1 MLTNSG
7 KFPISGY
14 VKVCR
19 TKYPAAYRLSEM
31 SHEPSHDEEKV
42 RGVGELLKEAAT
54 SLKLHRYVDAEDFCV
69 QALGVLDKASA
80 VEHPSK
86 AMALEFMGD
95 ALTGLERY
103 EEAGRFYKRAMDL
116 SERIFTQENQVY
128 ISIVYKLARTYE
140 SLSLLDECEPYFKLA
155 DELAKRHLSSD
166 HPLRDSIAE
175 GYAHLIS
182 RTKKRR
188 EKVVEIM
195 GTFRTAKDR
204 NAGDRVAQEGDEN
217 EDLGIT
223 EQTDIH
229 QSQDRQ
235 DRQERNTPPAY
246 KDLREKST
254 LYNNSSESMQ
264 LWVTIAMLGVV
275 VWLFYLGF
283 QQFSKRVAPK
293 PSAVVQDEKV
303 ALTDFVKTYSSLDG
317 KRKLKIA
324 NGNRGVVEFG
334 PTRADVQVFQG
345 DDAWKSGTA
354 SAAKDALKLNF
365 VESQLGIT
373 DDVGNV
379 LYADDSPE
387 IGIRTAMQSIAKAL
401 RNSYLMR
408 GSFPQNADE
417 LNQFQISYK
426 NPVTGKVEAPI
437 IQVYRAEQGWNP
449 SNPEEKSTFET
460 SFEAGNLWTNEPPF
474 LPGSVHIF
482 ILAGAPNDEPGTTA
496 NRSAVAI
503 IKGADRNGTS
513 VKLDKDKAFL
523 IVLTPK
529 SERSTISSTQYPV
542 GLDGSKGAVVT
553 IQTGK

>member
-1 MLTNSG
+1 
-7 KFPISGY
+7 
-14 VKVCR
+14 
-19 TKYPAAYRLSEM
+19 M
-31 SHEPSHDEEKV
+31 SQEPQHDEEKV

-54 SLKLHRYVDAEDFCV
+54 SIKLHRYGDAEDFCV

-140 SLSLLDECEPYFKLA
+140 SLSLLDECEPYFRLA
-155 DELAKRHLSSD
+155 DELAKRHLSPD

-195 GTFRTAKDR
+195 GSFRTGKER
-204 NAGDRVAQEGDEN
+204 NAGERIAQEGDEN
-217 EDLGIT
+217 EDMDPVELK
-223 EQTDIH
+223 E
-229 QSQDRQ
+229 
-235 DRQERNTPPAY
+235 RQERNAPPAY

-254 LYNNSSESMQ
+254 LYNNSSETMQ
-264 LWVTIAMLGVV
+264 LWVTIAMLAVV
-275 VWLFYLGF
+275 VFLFYLGF
-283 QQFSKRVAPK
+283 QQFSKRGTPA
-293 PSAVVQDEKV
+293 SSTTVQEHKV
-303 ALTDFVKTYSSLDG
+303 ALTDFIKTYSSLDG

-324 NGNRGVVEFG
+324 SGNKGVVEFG
-334 PTRADVQVFQG
+334 PTRVNAQVFEG
-345 DDAWKSGTA
+345 GDAWKADSA
-354 SAAKDALKLNF
+354 SAAKGAVRLNF
-365 VESQLGIT
+365 VESQGGVI
-373 DDVGNV
+373 DDDGNV

-387 IGIRTAMQSIAKAL
+387 MQTFSAMKSVAKAL

-426 NPVTGKVEAPI
+426 NPVSGKVEAPI

-482 ILAGAPNDEPGTTA
+482 MLAGAPNDEPGTTA
-496 NRSAVAI
+496 NRSVVSI
-503 IKGADRNGTS
+503 IKGADRQGAC
-513 VKLDKDKAFL
+513 VKLDKEKAFL

-529 SERSTISSTQYPV
+529 AERSPGGSTKFPV
-542 GLDGSKGAVVT
+542 APDSSKGAVVT
-553 IQTGK
+553 IQAGK

>member
-1 MLTNSG
+1 
-7 KFPISGY
+7 
-14 VKVCR
+14 
-19 TKYPAAYRLSEM
+19 M
-31 SHEPSHDEEKV
+31 SQEPQHDEEKV

-54 SLKLHRYVDAEDFCV
+54 SLKLHRYSDAEDFCV

-80 VEHPSK
+80 MEHPSK

-155 DELAKRHLSSD
+155 DELAKRHLSPD

-195 GTFRTAKDR
+195 GSFRTGKDR
-204 NAGDRVAQEGDEN
+204 NAGERVAQEGDEN
-217 EDLGIT
+217 EDMESVELKDLK
-223 EQTDIH
+223 E
-229 QSQDRQ
+229 
-235 DRQERNTPPAY
+235 RQERPERNAPPAY

-254 LYNNSSESMQ
+254 LYNNSSETMQ
-264 LWVTIAMLGVV
+264 LWVTIAMLAVV
-275 VWLFYLGF
+275 VFLFYLGF
-283 QQFSKRVAPK
+283 QQFSKRGAPAA
-293 PSAVVQDEKV
+293 STAVQESKV
-303 ALTDFVKTYSSLDG
+303 PLTDFVKTYSSLDG

-324 NGNRGVVEFG
+324 SGNKGVVEFG
-334 PTRADVQVFQG
+334 PTRINAQVFAG
-345 DDAWKSGTA
+345 GDAWKAGSA
-354 SAAKDALKLNF
+354 PAAKDAIKLNF
-365 VESQLGIT
+365 IQSQSYVT
-373 DDVGNV
+373 DDDGNV

-387 IGIRTAMQSIAKAL
+387 MQTFIAMKSVAKTL
-401 RNSYLMR
+401 RNSFLMR

-417 LNQFQISYK
+417 LNQFQITYK

-482 ILAGAPNDEPGTTA
+482 MLAGAPNDEPGTSA
-496 NRSAVAI
+496 NRSVVSI
-503 IKGADRNGTS
+503 VKGAGRDGAP
-513 VKLDKDKAFL
+513 VKLSEEKAFL

-529 SERSTISSTQYPV
+529 SERSTLGSTKFPV
-542 GLDGSKGAVVT
+542 AAGNSTGAVVT

>member
-14 VKVCR
+14 VKVGR

-31 SHEPSHDEEKV
+31 SQEPSHDEEKV

-223 EQTDIH
+223 EQTDIQ

-235 DRQERNTPPAY
+235 DRNTPPAY

-324 NGNRGVVEFG
+324 NGNRGAVEFG

-373 DDVGNV
+373 DDDGNV

-482 ILAGAPNDEPGTTA
+482 ILAGPPNDEPGTTA

-503 IKGADRNGTS
+503 IKGADRNGAS

-529 SERSTISSTQYPV
+529 SERSTSSSTKFPV
-542 GLDGSKGAVVT
+542 ALDGSKGPVVT
-553 IQTGK
+553 IQAGK